1 MSQKDL
7 NRELRTS
14 IADLT
19 KDKEELLEKIKSKES
34 RIKQILIQLEQST
47 EDVAACGKKIRE
59 QEDRIKDLENQI
71 RAFES
76 AVESTRA
83 EVEALIEETKDDS
96 DDTNKQNQ
104 TANSSPA
111 EEYITEWMKKF
122 VENSHILCWAI
133 CRPVRLHVR
142 LRLQKSHKFVLW
154 KWGQQNLTHVSLNCA
169 VSTISTK
176 LMC

>member
-19 KDKEELLEKIKSKES
+19 KDKEELLLKVKEKES

-47 EDVAACGKKIRE
+47 DDVTACGKKIRE
-59 QEDRIKDLENQI
+59 QEERIRDLETQI

-96 DDTNKQNQ
+96 DETK
-104 TANSSPA
+104 
-111 EEYITEWMKKF
+111 TE
-122 VENSHILCWAI
+122 SQDHI
-133 CRPVRLHVR
+133 
-142 LRLQKSHKFVLW
+142 
-154 KWGQQNLTHVSLNCA
+154 
-169 VSTISTK
+169 
-176 LMC
+176 

>member
-19 KDKEELLEKIKSKES
+19 RDKEELLEKIKSKES

-47 EDVAACGKKIRE
+47 DDVAACGKKIRE
-59 QEDRIKDLENQI
+59 QEERIQDLENQI

-76 AVESTRA
+76 TVESTRA

-96 DDTNKQNQ
+96 DDTN
-104 TANSSPA
+104 TT
-111 EEYITEWMKKF
+111 TE
-122 VENSHILCWAI
+122 S
-133 CRPVRLHVR
+133 
-142 LRLQKSHKFVLW
+142 
-154 KWGQQNLTHVSLNCA
+154 QQ
-169 VSTISTK
+169 
-176 LMC
+176 

>member
-47 EDVAACGKKIRE
+47 DDVTACGKKIRE
-59 QEDRIKDLENQI
+59 QEERIQDLENQI

-76 AVESTRA
+76 AIVDTKEQ
-83 EVEALIEETKDDS
+83 VEALIEETKDDS
-96 DDTNKQNQ
+96 DEPK
-104 TANSSPA
+104 
-111 EEYITEWMKKF
+111 TESDSQ
-122 VENSHILCWAI
+122 E
-133 CRPVRLHVR
+133 
-142 LRLQKSHKFVLW
+142 
-154 KWGQQNLTHVSLNCA
+154 
-169 VSTISTK
+169 
-176 LMC
+176 

>member
-76 AVESTRA
+76 AVADTKEQ
-83 EVEALIEETKDDS
+83 VEALIEETKDDS
-96 DDTNKQNQ
+96 DDNNT
-104 TANSSPA
+104 T
-111 EEYITEWMKKF
+111 TES
-122 VENSHILCWAI
+122 E
-133 CRPVRLHVR
+133 
-142 LRLQKSHKFVLW
+142 Q
-154 KWGQQNLTHVSLNCA
+154 
-169 VSTISTK
+169 
-176 LMC
+176 